1 MPNNN
6 KRIAAF
12 FDFDKT
18 LIAVDSS
25 SKEAATII
33 AEKCQNNV
41 FSIIGLLLATI
52 MNPWVER
59 NWLSTES
66 VNIVYCFSY
75 RNVLMDELK
84 THSQQ
89 LYTSL
94 LRKTIY
100 PEMLEIL
107 NGHRKKGHLIV
118 VLSATSEHLIQP
130 FAKEHGID
138 VCIATKLKTM
148 TNNKQYCSGQVDG
161 KVCCQYEKARHVQ
174 RIANEYDLDL
184 SDCYAYSDH
193 HHDVPMLDS
202 VGHAIAVNPTP
213 ILEEIAKKRDWQVM
227 RPITKPTT
235 TTNNASEVKDST
247 NIESEGSTPVYFIL
261 FCGIASILIIILAW
275 IALRFLLTILM
286 FGGEGGWNL

>member
-1 MPNNN
+1 MPNK

-18 LIAVDSS
+18 LIAVDSA
-25 SKEAATII
+25 SKEATTII
-33 AEKCQNNV
+33 AGKYQNNA
-41 FSIIGLLLATI
+41 FSIIGLLLATLL
-52 MNPWVER
+52 NPLVER

-66 VNIVYCFSY
+66 VNIVYCVCY
-75 RNVLMDELK
+75 RNVRMDELK

-100 PEMLEIL
+100 PEMLDIL

-130 FAKEHGID
+130 FAKEHDID
-138 VCIATKLKTM
+138 VCIATKLKMM
-148 TNNKQYCSGQVDG
+148 TDNKQYCSGQVDG
-161 KVCCQYEKARHVQ
+161 KVCCQHEKARHVQ

-193 HHDVPMLDS
+193 HHDVQMLGS

-227 RPITKPTT
+227 RPTKPTT
-235 TTNNASEVKDST
+235 MTNASEVKDDT
-247 NIESEGSTPVYFIL
+247 NIESEGSAPVSFIL
-261 FCGIASILIIILAW
+261 FCGIASILILILAW

>member
-1 MPNNN
+1 MPNK

-18 LIAVDSS
+18 LIAVDSAN
-25 SKEAATII
+25 KEATTII
-33 AEKCQNNV
+33 AEKYLNNV
-41 FSIIGLLLATI
+41 FSIIGLLLATLL
-52 MNPWVER
+52 NPLVER
-59 NWLSTES
+59 NWLSTEW
-66 VNIVYCFSY
+66 VNIVYCFCY

-118 VLSATSEHLIQP
+118 VISATSEHLIQP
-130 FAKEHGID
+130 FAKEHDID

-161 KVCCQYEKARHVQ
+161 KVCCQHEKARHVQ

-184 SDCYAYSDH
+184 SHCYAYSDH
-193 HHDVPMLDS
+193 HHDVHMLDS
-202 VGHAIAVNPTP
+202 VGHAVAVNPTP

-227 RPITKPTT
+227 RPTKPTT
-235 TTNNASEVKDST
+235 MTNASKVKDDT
-247 NIESEGSTPVYFIL
+247 NIESEHSAPVSFIL
-261 FCGIASILIIILAW
+261 FCGIASILILILAW